1 MYNMENAPIE
11 LIRCLELGL
20 PMPSGLLKRFP
31 LVVLEQWRQ
40 QWMEGPGQ
48 KITAERRGV
57 QLKRQQAEKR
67 RREQRNQ
74 EQMKYWIEPG
84 SIVTINSP
92 GTRVDKRKGH
102 LRKVEEIGCLSY
114 GHILLDMSTTR
125 VSMEKLDR
133 YPEENDNT

>member
-67 RREQRNQ
+67 RREQIRQ
-74 EQMKYWIEPG
+74 KKMAYWIEPG

-92 GTRVDKRKGH
+92 GTRVDKRTAY
-102 LRKVEEIGCLSY
+102 LQETEEIGGIGY
-114 GHILLDMSTTR
+114 GHILLDMSISR
-125 VSMEKLDR
+125 VPMEKLNRHPKD
-133 YPEENDNT
+133 